1 MDWQMRRE
9 ARHALRVYPRLKRK
23 QAEAAGQQI
32 TPDYGGVVVQ
42 HGASRTT
49 EDAALRSTL
58 SADELRIIEAVEMAV
73 AMQERQPNGAERLK
87 MIRLVY
93 WQRTHTLAGAALE
106 CHYSE
111 EAIWRW
117 NNEIMTAVYIGL
129 KKS

>member
-9 ARHALRVYPRLKRK
+9 ARHALRIYPRLKRK

-32 TPDYGGVVVQ
+32 TPDYGGVIVQ

-49 EDAALRSTL
+49 EEAALRSTL
-58 SADELRIIEAVEMAV
+58 TADELRIIEAVEMAV
-73 AMQERQPNGAERLK
+73 AMQERQPNGDDRLK

-111 EAIWRW
+111 EAVKRW
-117 NNEIMTAVYIGL
+117 NLEILTAVYAAT
-129 KKS
+129 KMS

>member
-23 QAEAAGQQI
+23 QVESAAQQI
-32 TPDYGGVVVQ
+32 TPDYGGVAVQ

-58 SADELRIIEAVEMAV
+58 TADELRIVEAVELAV
-73 AMQERQPNGAERLK
+73 AMQERQPNGAERLR

-93 WQRTHTLAGAALE
+93 WQRTHTLAGAAIE

-111 EAIWRW
+111 EAVWRW
-117 NNEIMTAVYIGL
+117 NNEIMTAVYVAL

>member
-23 QAEAAGQQI
+23 QTESAAQQI
-32 TPDYGGVVVQ
+32 TPDYGGVAVQ
-42 HGASRTT
+42 HGTSRTT

-58 SADELRIIEAVEMAV
+58 TADELRIVEAVELAV

-93 WQRTHTLAGAALE
+93 WQRTHTLAGAAIE

-117 NNEIMTAVYIGL
+117 NNEIMTAVYVAL